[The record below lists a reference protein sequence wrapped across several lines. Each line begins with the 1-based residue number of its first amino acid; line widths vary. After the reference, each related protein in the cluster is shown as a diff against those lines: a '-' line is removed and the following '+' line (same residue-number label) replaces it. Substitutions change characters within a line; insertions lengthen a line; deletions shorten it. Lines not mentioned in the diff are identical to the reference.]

1 MVFPADSA
9 ARIDLGS
16 VKSAELEESI
26 GELETIR
33 DFERFLRD
41 AGGLSKG
48 LAEALVSRAKLIFVQ
63 GSLSRSQ
70 PTRKQ
75 CRNCR
80 QCCSEC
86 KRESRCNPP
95 FIKNKARHRAGFL
108 HLWSNNMSDIAAVM
122 KACEAIEAQLV
133 KFADK
138 TEAELKNAGS
148 TSADTKAAVDGLSI
162 KQRELADRIL
172 QIEQKSTQK
181 QDEKPAADS
190 WGDQFIKSA
199 RYGDF
204 AGGNLNKLRVEVK
217 TP

>member
-95 FIKNKARHRAGFL
+95 FIK
-108 HLWSNNMSDIAAVM
+108 
-122 KACEAIEAQLV
+122 
-133 KFADK
+133 
-138 TEAELKNAGS
+138 T
-148 TSADTKAAVDGLSI
+148 
-162 KQRELADRIL
+162 
-172 QIEQKSTQK
+172 
-181 QDEKPAADS
+181 KPATVRAFCIMEQQHERYCS
-190 WGDQFIKSA
+190 SNEGMRGHRSA
-199 RYGDF
+199 TG
-204 AGGNLNKLRVEVK
+204 
-217 TP
+217 

>member
-1 MVFPADSA
+1 MVKLVEVSPVVFPADSA

-48 LAEALVSRAKLIFVQ
+48 LVKRWSAVKLIFV
-63 GSLSRSQ
+63 GEPGRSQ

-95 FIKNKARHRAGFL
+95 FIKKQSPPPCGLL
-108 HLWSNNMSDIAAVM
+108 HLWS
-122 KACEAIEAQLV
+122 
-133 KFADK
+133 
-138 TEAELKNAGS
+138 T
-148 TSADTKAAVDGLSI
+148 T
-162 KQRELADRIL
+162 
-172 QIEQKSTQK
+172 
-181 QDEKPAADS
+181 
-190 WGDQFIKSA
+190 
-199 RYGDF
+199 
-204 AGGNLNKLRVEVK
+204 
-217 TP
+217 